1 LATAFGMTPSW
12 RIKMPIAGK
21 PGIGAQFELWIFS

>member
-1 LATAFGMTPSW
+1 MAPSR

-21 PGIGAQFELWIFS
+21 PGIGAHFELWIFS